1 MKDPSLSRERFIQ
14 GAAAGAASL
23 SFGVP
28 AFVPRR
34 SEAAD
39 MIMIGV
45 AEPYSGVYAA
55 YGESETRGAQAAVDA
70 WNKKG
75 GVMGR
80 KVAFSKEDEQSDPGV
95 GVQKARKLVNQDKC
109 VALMGAVSSAV
120 ALSVSGAANA
130 LGTLYIDS
138 GGHTDD
144 VTGKDCHWNTF
155 RVCHSTWME
164 THATGAT
171 LAKKFGKKWY
181 LITPDYAFGHSLS
194 IGYKDVAEKLGCT
207 IVHEDLAPLGTTD
220 FSPYLTKVLP
230 ANPDVLLILPQGD
243 DFVNCVKQANQFGI
257 LKKIAAGGPQ
267 VELEAVWAL
276 PPEARVGFWGVEW
289 YYKGATVLGPN
300 NTAAAQWVADY
311 RKKYGTPPTARS
323 FFGYTAMDR
332 ILWGINEAKS
342 TDSQKVAKA
351 LEGAHFTNILLG
363 GTSFFRK
370 EDHQMMWPMWT
381 GEVRANGTPGDKY
394 DVFNIVDRQ
403 PALAIEQTV
412 AEKEKV
418 CKLNYPS

>member
-1 MKDPSLSRERFIQ
+1 MQGPSLRRDRFIQ
-14 GAAAGAASL
+14 GAAAGAAAAA
-23 SFGVP
+23 FGVP
-28 AFVPRR
+28 AFIPRR
-34 SEAAD
+34 GEAAD
-39 MIMIGV
+39 LIMIGV
-45 AEPYSGVYAA
+45 TEPYSGVYAA

-75 GVMGR
+75 GVLGR
-80 KVAFSKEDEQSDPGV
+80 QVKMAKEDEQSDPGI

-109 VALMGAVSSAV
+109 VALMGTVSSAV
-120 ALSVSGAANA
+120 SLSISGAANA
-130 LGTLYIDS
+130 LGVPFIDS

-144 VTGKDCHWNTF
+144 VTGKDCKWNTF

-194 IGYKDVAEKLGCT
+194 AGYRDVAQKLGAT
-207 IVHEDLAPLGTTD
+207 IVHEDLTPLGTTD

-230 ANPDVLLILPQGD
+230 AKPDVLLILPQGD
-243 DFVNCVKQANQFGI
+243 DFINCVKQANQFGI
-257 LKKIAAGGPQ
+257 LKRIPAGGPQ

-289 YYKGATVLGPN
+289 YYKGASVLGN
-300 NTAAAQWVADY
+300 NAAGAKWVADY

-332 ILWGINEAKS
+332 LLWGISEAKS
-342 TDSQKVAKA
+342 TDPVKIARA
-351 LEGAHFTNILLG
+351 LEGTHFTSPLVA
-363 GTSFFRK
+363 GTLFFRK

-381 GEVRANGTPGDKY
+381 AEIRAKGTPEDKY
-394 DVFNIVDRQ
+394 DVFNIIDRE

-412 AEKEKV
+412 AEKAKV
-418 CKLNYPS
+418 CKMNYPS

>member
-1 MKDPSLSRERFIQ
+1 MKDPSLTRERFIQ
-14 GAAAGAASL
+14 GTAAGAASL
-23 SFGVP
+23 AFGVP

-39 MIMIGV
+39 MVIIGV

-55 YGESETRGAQAAVDA
+55 YGESETRGAQAAIDA

-80 KVAFSKEDEQSDPGV
+80 KVAMSKEDEQSDPGV
-95 GVQKARKLVNQDKC
+95 GVQKARKLVNQDKA
-109 VALMGAVSSAV
+109 VALMGTVSSAV
-120 ALSVSGAANA
+120 SLSITGAANA
-130 LGTLYIDS
+130 LGTLFVDS

-144 VTGKDCHWNTF
+144 VTGKSCKWNAF

-164 THATGAT
+164 THATGST
-171 LAKKFGKKWY
+171 LAHKFGKKWY
-181 LITPDYAFGHSLS
+181 LITPDYAFGHALS
-194 IGYKDVAEKLGCT
+194 TGYQDVAAKIGAT
-207 IVHEDLAPLGTTD
+207 IIHEDLTPLGTTD

-230 ANPDVLLILPQGD
+230 AKPDVLLILPQGD
-243 DFVNCVKQANQFGI
+243 DFINCVKQANQFGI

-276 PPEARVGFWGVEW
+276 PPEARVGFWGMEW
-289 YYKGATVLGPN
+289 YYKGTTVFGAG
-300 NTAAAQWVADY
+300 NTVAQQWVAEY

-342 TDSQKVAKA
+342 TDSVKISKV
-351 LEGAHFTNILLG
+351 LEGAHFQSPLLD
-363 GTSFFRK
+363 TTAFFRK
-370 EDHQMMWPMWT
+370 EDHQLMWPMWT
-381 GEVRANGTPGDKY
+381 GTIRPNGTPEDKY
-394 DVFNIVDRQ
+394 DIFDLVDKQ

-412 AEKEKV
+412 TEKAAV
-418 CKLNYPS
+418 CKMNYPS